1 MITGVAQGIGASTAV
16 EFAKSGAH
24 LVIVDIDLKKLNKFK
39 EEINLSNEKSNI
51 LVI

>member
-1 MITGVAQGIGASTAV
+1 LITGVAQDISASTAV

-39 EEINLSNEKSNI
+39 EEINLINEKSNVLAI
-51 LVI
+51 